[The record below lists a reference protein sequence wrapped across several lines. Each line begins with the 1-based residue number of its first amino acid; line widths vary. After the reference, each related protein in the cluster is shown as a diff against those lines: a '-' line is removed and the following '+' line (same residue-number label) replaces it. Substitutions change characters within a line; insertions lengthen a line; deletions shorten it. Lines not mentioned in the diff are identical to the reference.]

1 MVKQISR
8 KLILILTLL
17 IAGYASG
24 FAQRGEVTGVVRDG
38 SDGATIPG
46 VSIVIK
52 GTFQGTTTDIDGNFK
67 VTVDPNTTLV
77 FSFIGYS
84 TQELVVQPNTRVEVV
99 LAVEVTALE
108 EFVVIGYGVQKKE
121 DATGAIAVVD
131 ERDFNRGNITTPSE
145 LLQGKMPGVQIT
157 SAGGAPGSSDRIRI
171 RGGSSLSASN
181 DPLIVI
187 DGVPVDS
194 EGITGMRNPLSTI
207 NPNDIESFTV
217 LKDASATAI
226 YGSRASNGVII
237 ITTKKGKE
245 GAPLRLNYTG
255 RYSLSTIA
263 KKMDVLSADEF
274 RNQLTERFE
283 AAGGSRWSFIEKS
296 LGTAN
301 TDWQDEIFRN
311 AFGHDH
317 TLSASGSY
325 KWLPYRASLG
335 YSSHDGI
342 LDTDNMTRTTL
353 SLGLNPTLLDNH
365 LTINVNARGVLVDN
379 QFADNGAI
387 GAAVMFDPTQN
398 PKDNDSL
405 YQLYG
410 GYFTWV
416 GNDTLPKRV
425 ATRNPVALL
434 DLRDDKST
442 VNRLIGNAQF
452 DYKFHFLP
460 ELRANLNLAYDYSK
474 SEGSVFV
481 PDYAAWDYVAGGVDR
496 SYEQEKKNE
505 LLDFYLNYV
514 KEVNEIDSRFDVMAG
529 YSWQHFWR
537 KGSAYQT
544 NIANNLAFRN
554 GDSEDSLRVF
564 EDTRYETESFLVS
577 FFGRLNY
584 AFKDRYLF
592 TFTLRNDG
600 SSKFRD
606 DNKWG
611 LFPSYALAWKI
622 KEESFMQNVNFLS
635 DLKLRLGYGVTG
647 QQNITAN
654 DYPALPRYTLNQEG
668 AFYIFDSIPFNTLR
682 PEGYDANL
690 KWEETKTYN
699 IGIDYGIA
707 DDRYYGTI
715 DLYYRE
721 TDDLINTIPVPAGTN
736 LTNFILTN
744 IGSMENKGVEFSIFT
759 RPVITEDL
767 TWQLG
772 FNATYNESKITKLT
786 AVDDPSYLGVLTGG
800 ISGGVGNTIQ
810 VHSVGYAPNSFFV
823 FQQVYDR
830 DDKPIEGLYVDRNGD
845 GQITD
850 EDRYRYEQPDA
861 QYFFGITSNV
871 TYKNWDFSFA
881 GRANFGNYVY
891 NNVASMNGEL
901 SRLYRPEGP
910 YLSNINPEALYTRF
924 NNAQY
929 LSDYYIQNASF
940 FKMDN
945 ISLAYNFGEVI
956 KGVRNLSIGAIV
968 QNAFVI
974 TKYEGLDPEVSGGID
989 NNIYPRPRNFV
1000 LSLNLDF

>member
-8 KLILILTLL
+8 KLILLLSLL

-24 FAQRGEVTGVVRDG
+24 FAQRGDVTGVVRDAADG
-38 SDGATIPG
+38 STIPG
-46 VSIVIK
+46 VSIVVK
-52 GTFQGTTTDIDGNFK
+52 GTFQGTTTDIDGNFRL
-67 VTVDPNTTLV
+67 TVDPNTTLV

-84 TQELVVQPNTRVEVV
+84 TQELLVQPNTRVEALMVV
-99 LAVEVTALE
+99 EATALE
-108 EFVVIGYGVQKKE
+108 EFVVIGYGVQRRE
-121 DATGAIAVVD
+121 DATGAIAVVS

-171 RGGSSLSASN
+171 RGGSSLSANN

-187 DGVPVDS
+187 DGVPIDS

-245 GAPLRLNYTG
+245 GAPPTFNYTG
-255 RYSLSTIA
+255 RFSLSTVA
-263 KKMDVLSADEF
+263 KKVDVLGADEF
-274 RNQLTERFE
+274 RNLMAERYE
-283 AAGGSRWSFIEKS
+283 AEGGGRWDFIQS
-296 LGTAN
+296 SIGTAN
-301 TDWQDEIFRN
+301 TNWQDEIFDN

-317 TLSASGSY
+317 TFSASGSY
-325 KWLPYRASLG
+325 KWLPYRASVG

-342 LDTDNMTRTTL
+342 LKTDNMTRTTL
-353 SLGLNPTLLDNH
+353 SLGLNPTLFDDH
-365 LTINVNARGVLVDN
+365 LKINVNARGVLVEN
-379 QFADNGAI
+379 QFAENGAI
-387 GAAVMFDPTQN
+387 GAAMMFDPTQ
-398 PKDNDSL
+398 PVRLDESP
-405 YQLYG
+405 YG
-410 GYFTWV
+410 GYYTWV
-416 GNDTLPKRV
+416 NEITGLPKPV
-425 ATRNPVALL
+425 ATSNPVALL
-434 DLRDDKST
+434 NLRDDNSQ
-442 VNRLIGNAQF
+442 VQRLIGNTQF
-452 DYKFHFLP
+452 DYKLHFFP
-460 ELRANLNLAYDYSK
+460 DLRANLNLAYDYSK
-474 SEGSVFV
+474 SEGNVFV
-481 PDYAAWDYVAGGVDR
+481 PDFAAWEYVSGGVDR
-496 SYEQEKKNE
+496 TYEQEKKNQ
-505 LLDFYLNYV
+505 LLDFYLNYT
-514 KEVNEIDSRFDVMAG
+514 KEVTEIESRFDVMGG
-529 YSWQHFWR
+529 YSWQRFWR
-537 KGSAYQT
+537 RGSAFQT
-544 NIANNLAFRN
+544 NIENNIAGEPFRI
-554 GDSEDSLRVF
+554 F
-564 EDTRYETESFLVS
+564 EDTQYETESYLVS
-577 FFGRLNY
+577 FFGRFNY
-584 AFKDRYLF
+584 AFRDRYLM

-606 DNKWG
+606 DNQWG
-611 LFPSYALAWKI
+611 LFPSLAFAWRVS
-622 KEESFMQNVNFLS
+622 EESFMQNVDFLS
-635 DLKLRLGYGVTG
+635 DFKLRLGYGITG
-647 QQNITAN
+647 QQDIVAN

-668 AFYIFDSIPFNTLR
+668 AFYLFNGIPVSTLR

-690 KWEETKTYN
+690 KWEETTTYN

-707 DDRYYGTI
+707 DDRYYGTL
-715 DLYYRE
+715 DFYFRE

-772 FNATYNESKITKLT
+772 FNATYNESTITKLT

-823 FQQVYDR
+823 FQQVFDP
-830 DDKPIEGLYVDRNGD
+830 DGNPIEGLYVDRNGD

-850 EDRYRYEQPDA
+850 EDRYRYEQPNA
-861 QYFFGITSNV
+861 QYFFGITSNIS
-871 TYKNWDFSFA
+871 YKNWDFSFA

-891 NNVASMNGEL
+891 NNVGSMNGEL

-910 YLSNINPEALYTRF
+910 YLANITPDALNVRF

-929 LSDYYIQNASF
+929 LSDFYVQNASF

-945 ISLAYNFGEVI
+945 ITLAYNFGEVI
-956 KGVRNLSIGAIV
+956 RGVRNLSVGAIV

-974 TKYEGLDPEVSGGID
+974 TKYEGLDPEVIGGID

-1000 LSLNLDF
+1000 VSLSLDF

>member
-8 KLILILTLL
+8 KLILLL
-17 IAGYASG
+17 SLLVAGYASG
-24 FAQRGEVTGVVRDG
+24 FAQRGDVTGVVRDAA
-38 SDGATIPG
+38 DGTTIPG
-46 VSIVIK
+46 VSILVK
-52 GTFQGTTTDIDGNFK
+52 GTFQGTTTDIDGNFRL
-67 VTVDPNTTLV
+67 TVDPNTTLV
-77 FSFIGYS
+77 FSFIGYA
-84 TQELVVQPNTRVEVV
+84 TKEVVVQPNTRVEVT
-99 LAVEVTALE
+99 LEAEVTALE

-121 DATGAIAVVD
+121 DATGSIAVVD

-157 SAGGAPGSSDRIRI
+157 TGGGAPGSSARIRI
-171 RGGSSLSASN
+171 RGGSSLSAN
-181 DPLIVI
+181 NEPLIVI

-245 GAPLRLNYTG
+245 GTPLRLNYTG
-255 RYSLSTIA
+255 RYSLSTVA
-263 KKMDVLSADEF
+263 KKMEVLSADEF
-274 RNQLTERFE
+274 RNIMAERYE
-283 AAGGSRWSFIEKS
+283 AEGGARWDFIQNS
-296 LGTAN
+296 MGSAN
-301 TDWQDEIFRN
+301 TDWQDEIFGN

-317 TLSASGSY
+317 TFSASGAY
-325 KWLPYRASLG
+325 KWLPYRASIG
-335 YSSHDGI
+335 YSAQDGI

-353 SLGLNPTLLDNH
+353 SLGLNPSLLDDH
-365 LTINVNARGVLVDN
+365 LKINLNARGVMVDN

-387 GAAVMFDPTQN
+387 GGAVQFDPTQ
-398 PKDNDSL
+398 PVRTDDSP
-405 YQLYG
+405 YG

-416 GNDTLPKRV
+416 NDATGLPKPV
-425 ATRNPVALL
+425 ATTNPVALL
-434 DLRDDKST
+434 NLRDDNSQ
-442 VNRLIGNAQF
+442 VQRFLGNTQF

-474 SEGSVFV
+474 SEGSIFV
-481 PDYAAWDYVAGGVDR
+481 PDYAAWEYVAGGVDR
-496 SYEQEKKNE
+496 VYDQEKKNE

-514 KEVNEIDSRFDVMAG
+514 KEVDAIESSFDVMAG

-537 KGSAYQT
+537 KGSAFQT
-544 NIANNLAFRN
+544 NIEDNLAGEEFRI
-554 GDSEDSLRVF
+554 F
-564 EDTRYETESFLVS
+564 EDTQYETESYLVS

-584 AFKDRYLF
+584 SFRDRYLF
-592 TFTLRNDG
+592 TVTLRNDG
-600 SSKFRD
+600 SSKFRG

-622 KEESFMQNVNFLS
+622 KEESFMQDVDFVS
-635 DLKLRLGYGVTG
+635 ELKLRLGYGVTG
-647 QQNITAN
+647 QQDITAN

-668 AFYIFDSIPFNTLR
+668 AFYLFNGVPISTLR

-690 KWEETKTYN
+690 KWEETTTFN
-699 IGIDYGIA
+699 IGLDYGIA
-707 DDRYYGTI
+707 DDRYYGTL
-715 DLYYRE
+715 DFYFRE

-759 RPVITEDL
+759 RPVITEDF
-767 TWQLG
+767 TWLLG
-772 FNATYNESKITKLT
+772 FNATYNESTITKLT
-786 AVDDPSYLGVLTGG
+786 AVDDPSYLGVQVGG
-800 ISGGVGNTIQ
+800 ISGGVGNNIQ
-810 VHSVGYAPNSFFV
+810 IHSVDFAPNSFFV
-823 FQQVYDR
+823 YEQVYGTDG
-830 DDKPIEGLYVDRNGD
+830 KPIEGLYADRNGD

-850 EDRYRYEQPDA
+850 EDRYHYQRPEA

-871 TYKNWDFSFA
+871 SYKNWDFNFA
-881 GRANFGNYVY
+881 GRANFGNFAY

-910 YLSNINPEALYTRF
+910 YLSNITPEALYTRF

-929 LSDYYIQNASF
+929 LSDYYIQDASF

-945 ISLAYNFGEVI
+945 ISVSYNFGEVI
-956 KGVRNLSIGAIV
+956 KGVRNLSVGAIV

-974 TKYEGLDPEVSGGID
+974 TKYDGLDPEISGGID